1 MMILISNSEARLSSS
16 VAIAVLHAVCLPATC
31 TRHLA
36 QLDGPSL
43 HCMHVALQGQ
53 SSKEQRDER
62 CVTPVC
68 WTAKNGKKPI
78 TEAVIADYE
87 LPTFHM
93 GGGMWN
99 VRCRNIRHCPRFR
112 KGYTGTPHPAP
123 CMDTCATTDA
133 DTHRPVSHPRSPKQ
147 ARPRGRREITYG
159 LRADRSAD
167 PPLWRR

>member
-99 VRCRNIRHCPRFR
+99 VRCRNIRHCPEIPQGLYR
-112 KGYTGTPHPAP
+112 YAAP
-123 CMDTCATTDA
+123 GPLHGHMRHYRRRYASSSVA
-133 DTHRPVSHPRSPKQ
+133 PQISEASSSARSP
-147 ARPRGRREITYG
+147 
-159 LRADRSAD
+159 
-167 PPLWRR
+167 